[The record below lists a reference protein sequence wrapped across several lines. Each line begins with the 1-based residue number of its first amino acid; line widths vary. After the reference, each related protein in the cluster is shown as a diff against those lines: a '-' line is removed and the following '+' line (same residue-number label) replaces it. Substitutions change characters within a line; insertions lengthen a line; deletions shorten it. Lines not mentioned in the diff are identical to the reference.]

1 MARIT
6 LFLLLLIL
14 RSNAYA
20 WSCSFANTEEGWYL
34 QGSMQCQGI
43 ATEIA
48 LEQHYCG
55 WYRPNDPYC
64 SVYQVPVCSPQ
75 VEYQTLSCPVHQSGA
90 INQSR
95 NYECTSQS
103 WTGWTTTSNNC
114 TPDPPTCIEST
125 ETRTLTCQAGFEGL
139 SQEQRISICSDP
151 YGSPTWTTWSEI
163 YNTCKMTATNVNN
176 PTSPISPIS
185 PMNPTS
191 VLNQQIAPAISVET
205 VTVQDLTATVPT
217 ISKDVQGTTMTS
229 ATGAVSTSLTT
240 TSSASSSAEK
250 KDSSKETS
258 LPKGKEIVPGFGIV
272 MSMQIINA
280 SYSMQQQ
287 QIEEYIKLEQENEY
301 GRIQEFT
308 LSLLSET
315 NVGDRFDSLNR
326 NRWANLL
333 RNNPLQRLAEYD

>member
-1 MARIT
+1 
-6 LFLLLLIL
+6 
-14 RSNAYA
+14 
-20 WSCSFANTEEGWYL
+20 
-34 QGSMQCQGI
+34 
-43 ATEIA
+43 
-48 LEQHYCG
+48 
-55 WYRPNDPYC
+55 
-64 SVYQVPVCSPQ
+64 
-75 VEYQTLSCPVHQSGA
+75 
-90 INQSR
+90 
-95 NYECTSQS
+95 
-103 WTGWTTTSNNC
+103 
-114 TPDPPTCIEST
+114 
-125 ETRTLTCQAGFEGL
+125 
-139 SQEQRISICSDP
+139 
-151 YGSPTWTTWSEI
+151 
-163 YNTCKMTATNVNN
+163 MTATNVNN

-185 PMNPTS
+185 PINPTS

-205 VTVQDLTATVPT
+205 VTVQDLTVTVPI

-258 LPKGKEIVPGFGIV
+258 TPKGKEIVPGFGIV
-272 MSMQIINA
+272 MSMQLINA

-315 NVGDRFDSLNR
+315 NVGDRFNSLNR

>member
-1 MARIT
+1 M
-6 LFLLLLIL
+6 
-14 RSNAYA
+14 
-20 WSCSFANTEEGWYL
+20 
-34 QGSMQCQGI
+34 M
-43 ATEIA
+43 
-48 LEQHYCG
+48 
-55 WYRPNDPYC
+55 
-64 SVYQVPVCSPQ
+64 
-75 VEYQTLSCPVHQSGA
+75 
-90 INQSR
+90 
-95 NYECTSQS
+95 
-103 WTGWTTTSNNC
+103 
-114 TPDPPTCIEST
+114 
-125 ETRTLTCQAGFEGL
+125 
-139 SQEQRISICSDP
+139 
-151 YGSPTWTTWSEI
+151 
-163 YNTCKMTATNVNN
+163 ATNVNN

-272 MSMQIINA
+272 MSMQLINA

-315 NVGDRFDSLNR
+315 NVGDRFDSINR